1 MSVEAKVGAFTVG
14 GLMLL
19 GGATAGLGNFN
30 FGSSDEDLILYAG
43 FKQVVGLMPQSD
55 VRLSGVLVG
64 KVIKI
69 ANDGTG
75 VTVTMSVDPEVKIP
89 KQSKVSIA
97 SSGVMGEKF
106 INFQPKV
113 DDGEYL
119 LNGEYLYG
127 ADEAGMDQMF
137 DGLTK
142 VLGQVEELLQD
153 MRAIIGDDTFK
164 KSVVEMSNNMREAS
178 ANVKNLT
185 ATLSKTA
192 DDNAG
197 KINDMIS
204 QMNGILQGVNGTVA
218 NVEHMTANLDK
229 FAGDP
234 KTVDDLRAT
243 LDSIAKTTK
252 SVESMAENMNRFAG
266 DPQVAEDLK
275 ATVGNARSIS
285 ERADKLLGKVEGAAD
300 KVSNIDVTPSVDIL
314 YSGSAHDWNSNFNLD
329 VTSDDKTLILGAED
343 IGDHTRL
350 NLQGGKRFSKD
361 FGARGGIIAGKPGI
375 GLDAYV
381 GSKWKFS
388 AEAYDLNHGKIRLKS
403 QYKVADSTYILG
415 EWHNLNRKDDRAVYF
430 GLKQEF

>member
-30 FGSSDEDLILYAG
+30 FGSNDDLILYAG

-64 KVIKI
+64 KVTKI
-69 ANDGTG
+69 ANEGTG
-75 VTVTMSVDPEVKIP
+75 VTVTMNVDPEVKIP

-119 LNGEYLYG
+119 QNGEYLYG

-142 VLGQVEELLQD
+142 VMVEVEELIKD
-153 MRAIIGDDTFK
+153 VHAIIGDDTFQ
-164 KSVVEMSNNMREAS
+164 KSVVEMSKNMEEAS
-178 ANVKNLT
+178 SNVNALT
-185 ATLSKTA
+185 ASLAKTA
-192 DDNAG
+192 NDNEATF
-197 KINDMIS
+197 NDMIS
-204 QMNGILQGVNGTVA
+204 QMNGILQGMNGTVA

-234 KTVDDLRAT
+234 KTVEDLKST

-252 SVESMAENMNRFAG
+252 SVESMAENMNKFAG

-275 ATVGNARSIS
+275 ATVSNARSIS
-285 ERADKLLGKVEGAAD
+285 ERADKMLGKVQGAAD
-300 KVSNIDVTPSVDIL
+300 KVSKIDVTPSVDIL
-314 YSGSAHDWNSNFNLD
+314 YSGKASDWNANFNLN
-329 VTSDDKTLILGAED
+329 VTSDDKTLVLGAED
-343 IGDHTRL
+343 IGDNTRL
-350 NLQGGKRFSKD
+350 NLQGGKRFND
-361 FGARGGIIAGKPGI
+361 FGARAGIIAGKPGI
-375 GLDAYV
+375 GLDAYA

-388 AEAYDLNHGKIRLKS
+388 AEAYDLNDGKVRLKS

-415 EWHNLNRKDDRAVYF
+415 EWHALNKRDDRAVYF

>member
-19 GGATAGLGNFN
+19 GGATAGLGNFT
-30 FGSSDEDLILYAG
+30 FGGGDDLILYAG

-55 VRLSGVLVG
+55 VRLSGVLIG

-69 ANDGTG
+69 ANEGTG

-127 ADEAGMDQMF
+127 ADEAGMEQIFEGMS
-137 DGLTK
+137 K
-142 VLGQVEELLQD
+142 VMIEVEELLKD
-153 MRAIIGDDTFK
+153 MRAVIGDDTFK
-164 KSVVEMSNNMREAS
+164 KSVIEMSKNIDDAS
-178 ANVKNLT
+178 ANVNALT
-185 ATLSKTA
+185 STLAKTA
-192 DDNAG
+192 NDNAG
-197 KINDMIS
+197 AFNDMIS
-204 QMNGILQGVNGTVA
+204 QMNGILQGMNGTMA

-234 KTVDDLRAT
+234 KTAADLRAT

-285 ERADKLLGKVEGAAD
+285 ERADRMLGKVEGAAG

-314 YSGSAHDWNSNFNLD
+314 YSGSAHDWNANFTLD
-329 VTSDDKTLILGAED
+329 VTSDDKTLTLGAED
-343 IGDHTRL
+343 VGDHTRL
-350 NLQGGKRFSKD
+350 NLQGGKHFGNV
-361 FGARGGIIAGKPGI
+361 FGARAGIIAGKPGI
-375 GLDAYV
+375 GLDAYA

-388 AEAYDLNHGKIRLKS
+388 AEAYDLNQGKIRLKS

-415 EWHNLNRKDDRAVYF
+415 EWHDLNRRDDRAVYF

>member
-30 FGSSDEDLILYAG
+30 FGSNDDLILYAG

-64 KVIKI
+64 KVTKI
-69 ANDGTG
+69 ANEGTG
-75 VTVTMSVDPEVKIP
+75 VTVTMNVDPEVKIP

-106 INFQPKV
+106 VNFQPKV

-119 LNGEYLYG
+119 QNGEYLYG

-142 VLGQVEELLQD
+142 VMVEVEELIKD
-153 MRAIIGDDTFK
+153 VHAIIGDDTFQ
-164 KSVVEMSNNMREAS
+164 KSVVEMSKNMEEAS
-178 ANVKNLT
+178 SNVNALT
-185 ATLSKTA
+185 ASLAKTA
-192 DDNAG
+192 NDNEATF
-197 KINDMIS
+197 NDMIS
-204 QMNGILQGVNGTVA
+204 QMNGILQGMNGTVA

-234 KTVDDLRAT
+234 KTVEDLKST

-252 SVESMAENMNRFAG
+252 SVESMAENMNKFAG

-275 ATVGNARSIS
+275 ATVSNARSIS
-285 ERADKLLGKVEGAAD
+285 ERADKMLGKVQGAAD
-300 KVSNIDVTPSVDIL
+300 KVSKIDVTPSVDIL
-314 YSGSAHDWNSNFNLD
+314 YSGKASDWNANFNLN
-329 VTSDDKTLILGAED
+329 VTSDDKTLVLGAED
-343 IGDHTRL
+343 IGDNTRL
-350 NLQGGKRFSKD
+350 NLQGGKRFND
-361 FGARGGIIAGKPGI
+361 FGARAGIIAGKPGI
-375 GLDAYV
+375 GLDAYA

-388 AEAYDLNHGKIRLKS
+388 AEAYDLNDGKVRLKS

-415 EWHNLNRKDDRAVYF
+415 EWHALNKRDDRAVYF